1 MAKLK
6 FDDEDTFDIG
16 FNDNQNTEVKEFD
29 VGTVVEIPIEL
40 IDIGENIRNVN
51 DDDESKLRQLGDSIK
66 ADGQIEPCIVYQ
78 SADRYVLKAGS
89 RRYKA
94 CLLCDVPTLKCII
107 DKKFENERERII
119 YQATENEHRDNMN
132 PRERENYMARL
143 IELGMSQIE
152 IAKALHKNKGW
163 VSEALTA
170 YNTLEENS
178 ELKEVIDENVS
189 TRDLWKA
196 SKLEKDEFEV
206 LKNAVKTKGGDKK
219 TFKEELKKVQPK
231 KEVEPEINE
240 EEKEAENSEVNK
252 IFGIDFD
259 VDNSADDTTDEN
271 TEEFDTSSD
280 EEEKPLIKKEYTVNF
295 ELSFLIDEEHK
306 KAKYTGTQNS
316 EFEKFIVNQA
326 KNFYIEK
333 GYVID

>member
-6 FDDEDTFDIG
+6 FDDEEAFDIG
-16 FNDNQNTEVKEFD
+16 FNDSQNTETKDFEI
-29 VGTVVEIPIEL
+29 GTVVEIPIDL

-51 DDDESKLRQLGDSIK
+51 DDDESRLRQLGDSIK
-66 ADGQIEPCIVYQ
+66 TDGQIEPCIVYQ
-78 SADRYVLKAGS
+78 SGNRYVLKAGS

-94 CLLCDVPTLKCII
+94 CVLSDVPKLKCII
-107 DKKFENERERII
+107 DKKFANERERII

-132 PRERENYMARL
+132 PRERERYMARL
-143 IELGMSQIE
+143 VDLGMSQIE

-170 YNTLEENS
+170 FHTIEQNDN
-178 ELKEVIDENVS
+178 LKDNLGDDIS
-189 TRDLWKA
+189 TRDVWKA
-196 SKLEKDEFEV
+196 SKLDNNQLTQLTTK
-206 LKNAVKTKGGDKK
+206 VKENGGDKK
-219 TFKEELKKVQPK
+219 TFKEELKRITEEGK
-231 KEVEPEINE
+231 KNRGKTSEDTQENVDSGIEFEI
-240 EEKEAENSEVNK
+240 
-252 IFGIDFD
+252 
-259 VDNSADDTTDEN
+259 DNSADN
-271 TEEFDTSSD
+271 N
-280 EEEKPLIKKEYTVNF
+280 KEYTVNF

-306 KAKYTGTQNS
+306 KAKYTGTQNN